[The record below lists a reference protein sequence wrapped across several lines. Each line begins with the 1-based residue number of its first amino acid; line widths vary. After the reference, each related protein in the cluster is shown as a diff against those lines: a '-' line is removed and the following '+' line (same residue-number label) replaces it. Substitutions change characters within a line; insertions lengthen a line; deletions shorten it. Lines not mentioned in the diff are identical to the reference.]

1 MKNQNVRVPIIVK
14 IGRGQNEVI
23 DRPPTSKYVV
33 SFWVRRRAFFFTSG
47 KNWKSYKWRRGM
59 TVIVVTAAVLTVS
72 PGFSYT
78 AEKP

>member
-1 MKNQNVRVPIIVK
+1 MKLLTGLQRLNVSSASGCADVL
-14 IGRGQNEVI
+14 
-23 DRPPTSKYVV
+23 
-33 SFWVRRRAFFFTSG
+33 FFTSG

-59 TVIVVTAAVLTVS
+59 TVIVVTAAVVTVS